1 MSMESQAN
9 REPAG
14 TVLLE
19 AFDVSHNTVLKA
31 SIPVDEYYGGS
42 HPVIDEN
49 DFRREQGIRFVH
61 GRIFDYDGKLDQ
73 EFRNE
78 YDTEGVY
85 VRSRIVHADGTIIE
99 D

>member
-1 MSMESQAN
+1 MESQAN
-9 REPAG
+9 RGSIG

-19 AFDVSHNTVLKA
+19 AFDISHNMVLEV
-31 SIPVDEYYGGS
+31 SMPVDGYYDDS
-42 HPVIDEN
+42 HPLIDEN

-61 GRIFDYDGKLDQ
+61 GRIFDYAGKIDQ

-78 YDTEGVY
+78 YDTDGVY
-85 VRSRIVHADGTIIE
+85 VRSRIVHADGTVIE